1 MVLEFSMRRLVALA
15 LLTLQL
21 WSLAGTALCS
31 AGCVSP
37 RTGGDPDCPD
47 AATMHAAAA
56 SAAGVGEVATV
67 SEARVSGVTDCAL
80 GAGCSSLVV
89 SAASLTA
96 PEFSS
101 IPSQGST
108 RWTLILPVSIERS
121 APPLPPPNA

>member
-1 MVLEFSMRRLVALA
+1 MRRLAALA

-31 AGCVSP
+31 AGCVSAAS
-37 RTGGDPDCPD
+37 GGDPDCPD
-47 AATMHAAAA
+47 AATMHSPAT
-56 SAAGVGEVATV
+56 SAVGAGSTV
-67 SEARVSGVTDCAL
+67 VMAEAKVTGVTDCAL

-89 SAASLTA
+89 NATAISAL
-96 PEFSS
+96 EFNVS
-101 IPSQGST
+101 PSQGLA